1 MENFTSRDDEK
12 RLLQAREQGR
22 TEEQNRQRERE
33 LATEQGRKQGL
44 DEERSRENIRTN
56 AQANAQANAN
66 AAQANANAAQANA
79 QARENRT
86 GGWGMGVKI
95 IVSLVV
101 LAIIVAIVALLTLS
115 VSVMPATTNYALPFT
130 TNYAVTFPEGQA
142 IAIGSSQMT
151 VLSYQNELISD
162 IDGDRQKLVIGED
175 RVISERR
182 ALITTFGVIKL
193 LDTNFQINLKYKGNR
208 DNLAYFDMS
217 IHTSQQV
224 SDMLLNR
231 LLPAEIHAQPM

>member
-1 MENFTSRDDEK
+1 MENFTSRDEEK

-22 TEEQNRQRERE
+22 IEEQNLQRERE
-33 LATEQGRKQGL
+33 LSTEQGRKQGL
-44 DEERSRENIRTN
+44 DEERARENIR
-56 AQANAQANAN
+56 ANVQANAN

-79 QARENRT
+79 EAIARENRT

-101 LAIIVAIVALLTLS
+101 LAIILAVVALLTLS
-115 VSVMPATTNYALPFT
+115 VSVMPATTNYAMPFT

-162 IDGDRQKLVIGED
+162 IDGDRQKLVVGED

>member
-12 RLLQAREQGR
+12 RLLVAREQGR
-22 TEEQNRQRERE
+22 LDEQKLQHERE
-33 LATEQGRKQGL
+33 LSAEQGRKQGQ
-44 DEERSRENIRTN
+44 DEERARQNVQAS

-66 AAQANANAAQANA
+66 AAQANANAK
-79 QARENRT
+79 EKST
-86 GGWGMGVKI
+86 EGWGMGMKI
-95 IVSLVV
+95 IASLFV
-101 LAIIVAIVALLTLS
+101 LVILVAIIGLLTLS
-115 VSVMPATTNYALPFT
+115 VSVMPATTNYAMPFT

-162 IDGDRQKLVIGED
+162 IDGNRQKLVEGED

-224 SDMLLNR
+224 SDTLLNR